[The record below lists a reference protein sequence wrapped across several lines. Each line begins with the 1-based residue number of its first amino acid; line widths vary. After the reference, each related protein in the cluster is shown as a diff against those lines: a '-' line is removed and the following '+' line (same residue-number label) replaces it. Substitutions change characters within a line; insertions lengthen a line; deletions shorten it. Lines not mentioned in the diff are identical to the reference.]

1 MTKRIMIRTLALV
14 ALLSLALAG
23 CGGTGGETT
32 PTLSV
37 EQIET
42 QAVATHSAQ
51 LTSTAL
57 AMPTSTPTATGTSTP
72 EATDTPAATQ
82 AASAT
87 PAGPAPTNTCYGMRY
102 VSDVTIPDNT
112 EMAPGEEFTKT
123 WRVRNSGSCAWQ
135 AGFKFAFT
143 GGEAMGGSTVSLA
156 NAVQPGA
163 EVNLSVDLTA
173 PTTPGTYRGNWR
185 MSTAGGV
192 FFGDEVFVLIVVESS
207 AATATQGPSS
217 TPTSTSTTAP
227 TTAPTNTPEP

>member
-1 MTKRIMIRTLALV
+1 
-14 ALLSLALAG
+14 
-23 CGGTGGETT
+23 
-32 PTLSV
+32 
-37 EQIET
+37 
-42 QAVATHSAQ
+42 
-51 LTSTAL
+51 
-57 AMPTSTPTATGTSTP
+57 TGTSTP